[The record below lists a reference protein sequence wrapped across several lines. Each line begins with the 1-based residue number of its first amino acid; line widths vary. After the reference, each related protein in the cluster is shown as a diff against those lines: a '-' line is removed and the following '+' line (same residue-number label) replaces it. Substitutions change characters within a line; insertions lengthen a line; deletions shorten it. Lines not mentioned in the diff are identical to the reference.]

1 MLRTVT
7 TSPSSTPSASSA
19 KAQLEY
25 LRKENRTYLR
35 VVNEKQVKI
44 LQLEAAVTNLQREVL
59 AKGDEAKALQKQI
72 QLLSDADRDLVRV
85 GPLCC
90 DLCPSLGP
98 PTCN

>member
-1 MLRTVT
+1 MLQCHKST
-7 TSPSSTPSASSA
+7 TTIKELYPSVFVLSDQSFPAAVPTGGEGER
-19 KAQLEY
+19 L
-25 LRKENRTYLR
+25 
-35 VVNEKQVKI
+35 KI